1 MRIHTTY
8 FQTYDGYFKRIA
20 PRHIRVGYYIFRGR
34 IHPKNIFASFVRR
47 VEIQPVTF
55 QHAFMQKYSGIG
67 RSSVHIYYAALD
79 LSRNV

>member
-1 MRIHTTY
+1 MGTL
-8 FQTYDGYFKRIA
+8 
-20 PRHIRVGYYIFRGR
+20 PRVQILYISER

-47 VEIQPVTF
+47 VEIQLVTF

-67 RSSVHIYYAALD
+67 RFSVHIYYAALD